1 MKRLVLLSQPLF
13 EFLGMKLLKHIFI
26 PVVFIVFS
34 VYVLYGCLGQSFLL
48 ETADYTPF
56 FFDSVFAKEMLSRV
70 GGFLFYLSSFLQACF
85 CYPWLGTLLFIAVLV
100 ALAYTIR
107 WAFRVSE
114 DLFSVCWVPSL
125 LLLLNYSQVGYFL
138 YLLKT
143 PAIAFTLPVGVLLG
157 VLLVGCWKRLSHV
170 VWKCLMMVLIPT
182 LGYWCLGVYA
192 ECAAFLI
199 IILEL
204 IKGKKWRFAIAICLL
219 LLVLAIPQV
228 LFGMGYIINL
238 RSSLYTQGLPD
249 YRWSSEFI
257 YFIPCI
263 LTFIV
268 LLLFALY
275 HPRQVRAQYKYFYLS
290 CLLFV
295 FVGVYMGT
303 KHDANFRAIL
313 DMKQA
318 IERHD
323 YQHVLDIAA
332 EGKETPT
339 RLQVM
344 FTRLA
349 LLKTG
354 HLADAAFY
362 YPDGSAPYD
371 APRDEQYLQLIGSRA
386 LYYHFGIPNGAYRW
400 GMEEIVEYGMRPEYL
415 RYMYRSSV
423 VNDEKPLAEKYA
435 ALLSRTFYPPEPLSK
450 EEIDE
455 VKQLMSHQNRL
466 EYDQGV
472 IESAIMNTYL
482 PIVEGEKP
490 VLELSLIYNM
500 IRKDRDAFWEHFAKW
515 WESLSDEER
524 ASELP
529 THLQEAVLLFSQM
542 YQVDITGLPVS
553 DVTKQRYNDFFGQV
567 RQNADDNYSRSAL
580 KPQFGQTYWYY
591 FFYVDD
597 IITY

>member
-13 EFLGMKLLKHIFI
+13 GFLGMKLLKHILFPI
-26 PVVFIVFS
+26 VFIVFS
-34 VYVLYGCLGQSFLL
+34 VCVLYGSLGQSFLL

-56 FFDSVFAKEMLSRV
+56 FFDSVFFKEMIGRV

-85 CYPWLGTLLFIAVLV
+85 CYPWLGALLFIAVLV

-114 DLFSVCWVPSL
+114 ELFSVCWLPSL
-125 LLLLNYSQVGYFL
+125 LLFLNYSQVGYLL

-143 PAIAFTLPVGVLLG
+143 PAIAFTLPVGVLLA

-170 VWKCLMMVLIPT
+170 VWKCLMIVLIPT

-192 ECAAFLI
+192 EWAAILI
-199 IILEL
+199 VIIEL
-204 IKGKKWRFAIAICLL
+204 IEGKKWRFAFVLCLL
-219 LLVLAIPQV
+219 ILVFAVPQV
-228 LFGMGYIINL
+228 LYGMGYIINL

-249 YRWSSEFI
+249 YRWSSEFT

-263 LTFIV
+263 LTFVVV
-268 LLLFALY
+268 LILALCR
-275 HPRQVRAQYKYFYLS
+275 PGRVQYKYFYLF
-290 CLLFV
+290 CV
-295 FVGVYMGT
+295 FMGGVYVWMGT
-303 KHDANFRAIL
+303 MRDANFRAIT

-323 YQHVLDIAA
+323 YQHVLDIAS

-362 YPDGSAPYD
+362 YPDGSASYQ

-400 GMEEIVEYGMRPEYL
+400 GMEGIVEYGMRPEYL
-415 RYMYRSSV
+415 RYMYQSAV

-435 ALLSRTFYPPEPLSK
+435 ALLSRTFYQPQPLSK

-455 VKQLMSHQNRL
+455 VKQFMSHPNRL
-466 EYDQGV
+466 DYDQGV
-472 IESAIMNTYL
+472 VEGAILNTYS

-490 VLELSLIYNM
+490 VLELSLICNM

-515 WESLSDEER
+515 WESLGVE
-524 ASELP
+524 AQAAELP

-567 RQNADDNYSRSAL
+567 RQNADDNYSRTAL